1 MKKNIL
7 KLFYLPIV
15 MWILFSVLYF
25 SLIYVAIK
33 EHVEQN
39 SKIIKNLILTQE
51 EQRIKNS
58 VKFFKNTFLFFKN
71 GIYSCIR
78 SESEDFIN
86 LLIKNHI
93 NKLYINDTFVFGL
106 LPQNKRFKYEIKDNR
121 YIILNYH
128 NKKYIVSFKN
138 KGKKIYIF
146 GIRKSYIDNLILYY
160 ITQYL
165 NKINKNNPSYIALGK
180 ILTFNP
186 KKDGVFGYLYY
197 MPPSLEN
204 LVGLKL
210 SVNKPDFKGHLFRKK
225 YLECLKKGKG
235 CFVSYYWINPLTH
248 KIEEK
253 ISYFDYFKDYNLSIV
268 EGIYKSQILNRIHN
282 KINRFHESAFEIFYG
297 SVIVYFAILVFFI
310 IIQMNMFGR
319 VKDKLIKEYEDMN
332 NELLHSL
339 YYDSLTNLPNR
350 NKLFKNIKE
359 FESLIILDLEN
370 FSDINDVFGF
380 DFGDDLLK
388 NFAKYL
394 KENYDFVY
402 RIGNDEFAIAT
413 KEKINEDFIKKL
425 LENKFEFYGIKV
437 DFILGASNYKK
448 RLYET
453 AEMALKI
460 ALKNPNKR
468 YILYDENIYQQQ
480 KNKIYNI
487 NLLKEA
493 LERENIIPYYQCI
506 VNQKGEVTKYEALM
520 RIKIDNEIKSPFYFM
535 DLIKEARLYN
545 DFSKIMIKKVF
556 KDLEKLDKKVSI
568 NLSYDDLADEEM
580 RNFIFNLINEKNAK
594 RIVFEILESESLL
607 NFDLVKSFIEKVSK
621 KGVEIAIDDF
631 GSGYSN
637 FVRVLDLNPNII
649 KIDASLV
656 KNINNDKYKKM
667 IELIVNFAKNYGLKV
682 VAEFVSDKEKFEILK
697 QLSVDEYQGFYF
709 CEPEPLEN
717 ILKKD
722 KISSKKG
729 NNEN

>member
-1 MKKNIL
+1 M
-7 KLFYLPIV
+7 
-15 MWILFSVLYF
+15 
-25 SLIYVAIK
+25 
-33 EHVEQN
+33 
-39 SKIIKNLILTQE
+39 
-51 EQRIKNS
+51 
-58 VKFFKNTFLFFKN
+58 
-71 GIYSCIR
+71 
-78 SESEDFIN
+78 
-86 LLIKNHI
+86 
-93 NKLYINDTFVFGL
+93 
-106 LPQNKRFKYEIKDNR
+106 
-121 YIILNYH
+121 
-128 NKKYIVSFKN
+128 
-138 KGKKIYIF
+138 
-146 GIRKSYIDNLILYY
+146 
-160 ITQYL
+160 
-165 NKINKNNPSYIALGK
+165 
-180 ILTFNP
+180 
-186 KKDGVFGYLYY
+186 
-197 MPPSLEN
+197 
-204 LVGLKL
+204 
-210 SVNKPDFKGHLFRKK
+210 
-225 YLECLKKGKG
+225 
-235 CFVSYYWINPLTH
+235 
-248 KIEEK
+248 
-253 ISYFDYFKDYNLSIV
+253 
-268 EGIYKSQILNRIHN
+268 
-282 KINRFHESAFEIFYG
+282 
-297 SVIVYFAILVFFI
+297 
-310 IIQMNMFGR
+310 
-319 VKDKLIKEYEDMN
+319 
-332 NELLHSL
+332 
-339 YYDSLTNLPNR
+339 
-350 NKLFKNIKE
+350 
-359 FESLIILDLEN
+359 
-370 FSDINDVFGF
+370 
-380 DFGDDLLK
+380 
-388 NFAKYL
+388 
-394 KENYDFVY
+394 
-402 RIGNDEFAIAT
+402 
-413 KEKINEDFIKKL
+413 
-425 LENKFEFYGIKV
+425 
-437 DFILGASNYKK
+437 GASNYKK

-468 YILYDENIYQQQ
+468 YVLYDENIYQQQ

-568 NLSYDDLADEEM
+568 NLSYDDLADEDM
-580 RNFIFNLINEKNAK
+580 RNFILNLINEKNAK

-667 IELIVNFAKNYGLKV
+667 IELIVNFAKNYDLKV